1 MIRGGH
7 SILSVKIAIM
17 KKYFTLLVF
26 AAFAVACGGADE
38 AGKNAGQST
47 ASTQSTAPAVAEIDA
62 KKIWKIRCVACHGL
76 YGNQGLNGAANLQE
90 VSISLAERINIITN
104 GRQGEQG
111 VMTAFGEILSE
122 AEIKAVAEYTMTFNK
137 DL

>member
-1 MIRGGH
+1 
-7 SILSVKIAIM
+7 M
-17 KKYFTLLVF
+17 KKYLILLVF
-26 AAFAVACGGADE
+26 AAISVACGSADE
-38 AGKNAGQST
+38 AGKTSGQST
-47 ASTQSTAPAVAEIDA
+47 ASSKNSAPAQGAHTEAITEIDA

-90 VSISLAERINIITN
+90 VSISLAERIDIITN

-111 VMTAFGEILSE
+111 VMTAFGDILSE

>member
-1 MIRGGH
+1 
-7 SILSVKIAIM
+7 M

-26 AAFAVACGGADE
+26 AAITMACGGADE
-38 AGKNAGQST
+38 AGKTTGQST
-47 ASTQSTAPAVAEIDA
+47 APTSSTAPATAEIDA

-122 AEIKAVAEYTMTFNK
+122 DEIKAVAEYTMTFNK

>member
-1 MIRGGH
+1 
-7 SILSVKIAIM
+7 M
-17 KKYFTLLVF
+17 KKYAVLLVL
-26 AAFAVACGGADE
+26 AIITLACGSPEEPSKVA
-38 AGKNAGQST
+38 ANSAAPTKT
-47 ASTQSTAPAVAEIDA
+47 AAPASADIDA

-90 VSISLAERINIITN
+90 VTISLAERIDIVTN
-104 GRQGEQG
+104 GRQGEKG
-111 VMTAFGEILSE
+111 VMTAFGDILTE

>member
-1 MIRGGH
+1 MKQLA
-7 SILSVKIAIM
+7 IL
-17 KKYFTLLVF
+17 LLFVTF
-26 AAFAVACGGADE
+26 LFACGGE
-38 AGKNAGQST
+38 EEKTPTRST
-47 ASTQSTAPAVAEIDA
+47 STTAAAAKPKIDA
-62 KKIWKIRCVACHGL
+62 KKIWKIRCIACHGL

-90 VSISLAERINIITN
+90 VTISLEERINIITN
-104 GRQGEQG
+104 GKQGEKG